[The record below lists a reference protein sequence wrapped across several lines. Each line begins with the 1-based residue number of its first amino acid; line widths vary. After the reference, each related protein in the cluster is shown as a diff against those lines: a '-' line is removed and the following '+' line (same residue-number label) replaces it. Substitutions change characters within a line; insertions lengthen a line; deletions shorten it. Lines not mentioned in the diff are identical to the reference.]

1 MFNNNERDKMEKC
14 GECKSTNLEYYP
26 DVDGQSWVE
35 HIYVQKNG
43 KWVIQVTGNLAG
55 GKNDDKDDVSKID
68 TRDIYNND
76 LMAFFYCRDCTA
88 EQHGR
93 DLA

>member
-1 MFNNNERDKMEKC
+1 MKGIKWKNAENANQRTWNIIQTLTVKVGLNIWKV
-14 GECKSTNLEYYP
+14 G
-26 DVDGQSWVE
+26 
-35 HIYVQKNG
+35 YVQKNG

-88 EQHGR
+88 ELHGR

>member
-14 GECKSTNLEYYP
+14 GACKSTNLEYYP

-55 GKNDDKDDVSKID
+55 GKNDDTDDVSKID
-68 TRDIYNND
+68 TKDIYNND

-88 EQHGR
+88 ELHGR